1 MNFYLCRLNSVYF
14 PLSLQLFVFYLGT
27 FFFCV
32 HQMDL
37 RYAFDLQT
45 FLYIY
50 MTLVIEFLLLLLPRI
65 SFIVIVTIP
74 ILYSISIVA
83 NIIIITTDS
92 LLLFHRTSSFN
103 YSETYLLKSHFSI
116 AVNSKKIFH
125 RNTSRE
131 LLLNIFIFT
140 FLFLH
145 FYIYIFSLFY
155 FYCFF

>member
-1 MNFYLCRLNSVYF
+1 
-14 PLSLQLFVFYLGT
+14 
-27 FFFCV
+27 
-32 HQMDL
+32 
-37 RYAFDLQT
+37 
-45 FLYIY
+45 

-74 ILYSISIVA
+74 ILYSISIAA

-103 YSETYLLKSHFSI
+103 YSETILLKSHFSI

-155 FYCFF
+155 FYCFFWRKFLLKLLCLLNSKKSAAENLPLLIA